1 MKESKSW
8 MQEAYNATIRLFNT
22 RMKRYKALIIS
33 IAIVVFGS
41 VIWAIV
47 WKSWSPFLC
56 IIIPIP
62 LCGIYLSSD
71 LMLINKWQ
79 NILLN
84 LWIYDELDIG
94 LFIDTVSQVRML
106 PKETLQ
112 SLLKTLPEKELAGKA
127 SKEMKEAIKITI
139 KIINQCQ
146 VDRIV
151 SSTCA
156 CSIGLG
162 FLAFALL
169 HQRWL
174 MLFGLALVVPV
185 FFIGKASCYIRLVI
199 LRRKIMQL
207 KINLSLLMEF
217 MDKLDY
223 KFNQEIKKI
232 FRFAQND
239 SVMSP

>member
-1 MKESKSW
+1 MEESKSW

-22 RMKRYKALIIS
+22 RIKRYKALIIG

-56 IIIPIP
+56 LIIPIS

-71 LMLINKWQ
+71 LMLIYKWQ
-79 NILLN
+79 NIVLN

-112 SLLKTLPEKELAGKA
+112 SLLKTLPERELAGKVP
-127 SKEMKEAIKITI
+127 KEIKESIKMTI

-151 SSTCA
+151 FSTCA
-156 CSIGLG
+156 YSMGLG

-174 MLFGLALVVPV
+174 MLFGSILVVPV

-199 LRRKIMQL
+199 LRRKIKQL
-207 KINLSLLMEF
+207 RIDLNLYMEF
-217 MDKLDY
+217 IDKLDY
-223 KFNQEIKKI
+223 KFSQEIKKV
-232 FRFAQND
+232 FKF
-239 SVMSP
+239 